1 MLFDENTGKIRLS
14 IGELVSLS
22 LHRYA
27 SEAACDR
34 DNDIL
39 TPLPPNTRA
48 GERTVP
54 VSHEF
59 SFDGQSYIL
68 VGEAQGDE
76 PSAATGVPPC
86 VILRRAIPSDPEF
99 PSREILRYARGEAFG
114 LAYLF
119 IREHGLSAVRM
130 RVILCCPAQGKENS
144 LEETV
149 TAAAAEKFFTRLTAC
164 LSGSARVEIDRVR
177 RRMPTLRTL
186 AFPYKARRQAQNDL
200 MQAAWHAIRGKR
212 RLFVCAPTGTG
223 KTAAVLYPA
232 LRALG
237 EGDCERV
244 FYLTPKT
251 TTARAAAEAL
261 SRFAAAGAD
270 LRAVVLS
277 AKERICTEGMACRE
291 PLSPCRVYT
300 AGGER
305 EEEAALSL
313 YRAAHTVVTEAE
325 LKKTAAEFGVC
336 PYELS
341 LRYSM
346 LCDVI
351 VCDYNYLFDTRV
363 YLRRYFDRHGRY
375 VFLVDEAHELP
386 ERARETYSASLSL
399 SALDSL
405 LLAARKEPAA
415 ERITE
420 AVKDLRALFVTC
432 MKNALS
438 GERRYVDPDGTA
450 HAFASQKEAPYE
462 LMFAASRAAEL
473 GIAAQGNRVLPLAY
487 RRNLAALSYPLR
499 DFAARAN
506 LYDGGFETFYIR
518 EGEEFTVSVRCLD
531 PAAVLD
537 GRLSLG
543 DSAVLFSAT
552 LTPPDYYRAVLGGSS
567 HDEVLLLDSPFE
579 AENLCVAVM
588 DTVNTRFT
596 ARTESA
602 PAIAEAIYAMICC
615 RTGNYFVFCP
625 SFAFMDEVC
634 RVFHARYPTV
644 RLMAQTR
651 GGGTAAREEFLSAFV
666 ADPAETLVGFCVTGG
681 VFAEGIDLVGT
692 RLIGAAVIG
701 VAMPNPTPER
711 EAMSAYYADRYEQGK
726 EFAYLYPGMNRVLQA
741 AGRVI
746 RTEGDT
752 GTLLLLDDRFG
763 DPFYRSRIP
772 AHWRHLKFVG
782 DAPSAAT
789 LFRRFWQEKDK
800 KNEKES

>member
-1 MLFDENTGKIRLS
+1 MLFDEKMGKIRLS
-14 IGELVSLS
+14 IGELVALS

-27 SEAACDR
+27 SEVANDR

-39 TPLPPNTRA
+39 TPMPPVPRA
-48 GERTVP
+48 GEHSIP
-54 VSHEF
+54 VIHEF
-59 SFDGQSYIL
+59 FAHGHDFVL
-68 VGEAQGDE
+68 TGEAQGDE
-76 PSAATGVPPC
+76 PSAIPGLPPC
-86 VILRRAIPSDPEF
+86 VIVRRAIPSDPEY
-99 PSREILRYARGEAFG
+99 PSREILRRVRGEAFG

-119 IREHGLSAVRM
+119 IKEHDLPAVRM
-130 RVILCCPAQGKENS
+130 RVILSCPAQGKENS

-149 TAAAAEKFFTRLTAC
+149 TRAAAEKFFSRLTAC
-164 LSGSARVEIDRVR
+164 LAGVAAVELDRVR
-177 RRMPTLRTL
+177 RRMPTLRSL
-186 AFPYKARRQAQNDL
+186 AFPYKVRREAQNDL
-200 MQAAWHAIRGKR
+200 VQAAWHTIRRKR

-223 KTAAVLYPA
+223 KTAGVLYPA

-261 SRFAAAGAD
+261 ERFAATGAE
-270 LRAVVLS
+270 LRAVILS

-291 PLSPCRVYT
+291 PLSPCRVYA

-305 EEEAALSL
+305 EEAAA
-313 YRAAHTVVTEAE
+313 RALFESAVTVVTEREIKA
-325 LKKTAAEFGVC
+325 TAAEFGVC

-351 VCDYNYLFDTRV
+351 ICDYNYLFDTRV

-386 ERARETYSASLSL
+386 ERARDMYSASLSL
-399 SALDSL
+399 SSLDGL
-405 LLAARKEPAA
+405 LLHARTESAADKITAAIKE
-415 ERITE
+415 
-420 AVKDLRALFVTC
+420 LRALFMST

-438 GERRYVDPDGTA
+438 GERSYTDPDGTT
-450 HAFASQKEAPYE
+450 HSFASGKEAPYE

-473 GIAAQGNRVLPLAY
+473 GIVAQGDRTLPLAF
-487 RRNLAALSYPLR
+487 RRTLASLCYPLR

-537 GRLSLG
+537 SRLSLG

-552 LTPPDYYRAVLGGSS
+552 LTPPDYYRAVLGGNP

-579 AENLCVAVM
+579 AENLCVAVL
-588 DTVNTRFT
+588 DTVSTRF
-596 ARTESA
+596 ASRTESA
-602 PAIAEAIYAMICC
+602 PAIAEAIYAMVSAK
-615 RTGNYFVFCP
+615 TGNYFVFCP
-625 SFAFMDEVC
+625 SFAYMDEVC
-634 RVFHARYPTV
+634 RVFHAKYPAV
-644 RLMAQTR
+644 RLRAQIK
-651 GGGTAAREEFLSAFV
+651 GGGTAAREEFLSSFV
-666 ADPAETLVGFCVTGG
+666 ENPTETLVGFCVTGG

-692 RLIGAAVIG
+692 RLIGAAVVG

-711 EAMSAYYADRYEQGK
+711 EAMSAYYADRYEAGR

-746 RTEGDT
+746 RTEGDR
-752 GTLLLLDDRFG
+752 GTLLLIDDRFG

-782 DAPSAAT
+782 DAHAVSA
-789 LFRRFWQEKDK
+789 LFRRFWQEKQP
-800 KNEKES
+800 